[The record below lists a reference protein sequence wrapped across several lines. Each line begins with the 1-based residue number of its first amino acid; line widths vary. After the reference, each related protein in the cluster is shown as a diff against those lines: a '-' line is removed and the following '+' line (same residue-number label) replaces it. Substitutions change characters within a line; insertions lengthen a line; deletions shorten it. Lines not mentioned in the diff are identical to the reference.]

1 LGLGK
6 NTTAAVQ
13 TFRKRADDARRQLT
27 ALKNQKTDVDFGHY
41 KSVLKNQEVINQAE
55 KILREFKPVT
65 YDVSSQLKAIDA
77 FEAKA
82 VEQAQASSDKIEAE
96 LKDLKAT
103 LKNIEDARPF
113 DQLSVDDV
121 IAARPEIGQTVEAM
135 VKAGKWTTPQ
145 YSEKFGSEFNNQ
157 KLYYSRRIPLTFFY
171 LSPLV
176 KQTCPLSKV
185 ADLLKCPT
193 HGFAYRSH
201 LLYRR
206 EKQYIIL
213 GTNMAKG

>member
-1 LGLGK
+1 MGLGK

-13 TFRKRADDARRQLT
+13 TFRKRADDARRHLT

-41 KSVLKNQEVINQAE
+41 KSVLKNQEIVNQAE

-121 IAARPEIGQTVEAM
+121 IAARPEIGKTVEEM

-145 YSEKFGSEFNNQ
+145 YAEKFGSEYN
-157 KLYYSRRIPLTFFY
+157 KLNIQYSRTKLTFSTPLHQTD
-171 LSPLV
+171 LSV
-176 KQTCPLSKV
+176 V
-185 ADLLKCPT
+185 
-193 HGFAYRSH
+193 
-201 LLYRR
+201 
-206 EKQYIIL
+206 
-213 GTNMAKG
+213 